1 VPALPGWVTDMAKT
15 IGTLGRTRPP
25 LDLDFDY
32 FGAKV
37 RVHPAANDSVE
48 IDFMEAGKHIDTSA
62 LEAVDFEHLDTL
74 STEEQAALLRTL
86 GEATQAGYDVLMG
99 TLRRLIHPDD
109 FDLYWRL
116 GMENGQQIRDRMAD
130 IRALTTAVVEE
141 TTDFPIGPPSDS
153 PRGPST
159 TPASSGAGSRSVE
172 TVELP
177 RGTDLERAL
186 ALERGRPDIQEFY
199 VMEAEQAKARE
210 AETAAK
216 DARDRR
222 KLTEAGLS
230 PA

>member
-1 VPALPGWVTDMAKT
+1 MAKS

-32 FGAKV
+32 FGSKI

-48 IDFMEAGKHIDTSA
+48 IEFMEAGKNIDTSA
-62 LEAVDFEHLDTL
+62 LEAVDFEHLDGL
-74 STEEQAALLRTL
+74 SREDQVELLRTL
-86 GEATQAGYDVLMG
+86 GKATEAGYQVLMG

-109 FDLYWRL
+109 FDTYWRV

-130 IRALTTAVVEE
+130 IRALTTAVIEE
-141 TTDFPIGPPSDS
+141 TTDFPTPPPSDS

-159 TPASSGAGSRSVE
+159 TPDSSGAGSRSVE

-199 VMEAEQAKARE
+199 VMQAEQQEARE
-210 AETAAK
+210 RETREKDAK
-216 DARDRR
+216 DRQRLAA
-222 KLTEAGLS
+222 AGLS
-230 PA
+230 AT